1 MKKIIK
7 IDKGKPIKS
16 STSIHYSEDFI
27 TKRHF
32 DEFADKIC
40 RAISLQVQNPESGSS
55 KQTATQ
61 ALGGKRI
68 V

>member
-1 MKKIIK
+1 MK

-16 STSIHYSEDFI
+16 STSIHYSEDFS
-27 TKRHF
+27 TKRNF

-40 RAISLQVQNPESGSS
+40 HAISLQVQNPENGSS
-55 KQTATQ
+55 KQTTTQ